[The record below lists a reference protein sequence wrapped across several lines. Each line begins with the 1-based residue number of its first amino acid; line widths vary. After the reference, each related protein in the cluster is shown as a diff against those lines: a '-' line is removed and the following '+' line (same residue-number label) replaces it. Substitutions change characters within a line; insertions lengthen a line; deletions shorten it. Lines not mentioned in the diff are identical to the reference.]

1 MTSNQEW
8 PRPMP
13 DESAGRG
20 VVSGPGP
27 IAPGPQR
34 SSGHRGWLL
43 ALAAVLAAGAA
54 SAVLANPVGQLPWP
68 VGPTSTRPS
77 SSATATPA
85 PSPAEVL
92 KKNPIYALKV
102 TGSCPKQ
109 RTPSS
114 WQRFQTQVRALVD
127 CENRAWA
134 KALSSTSITFD
145 KPKVRFYAKSAD
157 SACGHLESTFPASYC
172 SADKT
177 IYFSRASYLQG
188 RYYRLS
194 VSEFVFH
201 EYAHHVQAMSG
212 IFEAS
217 LAAKESDDVTERRI
231 ELQAH
236 CVAHY
241 RLTHAGLK
249 FSSSDR
255 ADIEYQLG
263 YASDTK
269 GHGSAKAGHRWGEA
283 GLAGKNIGACN
294 TWTAKASLVK

>member
-1 MTSNQEW
+1 MTSNQESS
-8 PRPMP
+8 RPLP
-13 DESAGRG
+13 DEPAGRR
-20 VVSGPGP
+20 VVTGPGP
-27 IAPGPQR
+27 ITPGLPR
-34 SSGHRGWLL
+34 PAGHRGWLL
-43 ALAAVLAAGAA
+43 ALTAVLAAGAA
-54 SAVLANPVGQLPWP
+54 SAVLAKPAGELPWP

-77 SSATATPA
+77 ASATATLA
-85 PSPAEVL
+85 PRPTDVL
-92 KKNPIYALKV
+92 KKNAIYALKV
-102 TGSCPKQ
+102 TGTCPSQ
-109 RTPSS
+109 RTPTS

-127 CENRAWA
+127 CENKAWA
-134 KALSSTSITFD
+134 KALGRTSITFG
-145 KPKVRFYAKSAD
+145 KPQIRFYAKATD
-157 SACGHLESTFPASYC
+157 SACGHLESSFPASYC
-172 SADKT
+172 SADNT
-177 IYFSRASYLQG
+177 LYFSRASYQQG

-201 EYAHHVQAMSG
+201 EYAHHIQSLAG

-241 RLTHAGLK
+241 RLTHAGLR
-249 FSSSDR
+249 FTSADR